1 LPFSFGAQWL
11 YQLHHF
17 RLPIFTMF
25 LTFSLVLGHTLF
37 KPLGLVSLAK
47 CFTKRATA
55 PGQFGIGDFAIFL
68 SASVA

>member
-1 LPFSFGAQWL
+1 LIAN
-11 YQLHHF
+11 
-17 RLPIFTMF
+17 FTKF

-55 PGQFGIGDFAIFL
+55 PGQFISGDFLPFFL
-68 SASVA
+68 GASVA

>member
-1 LPFSFGAQWL
+1 
-11 YQLHHF
+11 
-17 RLPIFTMF
+17 MF